1 MDALYAALQEVFTP
15 GCMILMIVG
24 VAVGIVFGAM
34 PGMSAT
40 LAISVFMSIVYSMSV
55 TNGMSL
61 LMSLYIGAIS
71 GGLISAILIN
81 IPGTPSS
88 VATTFDGAPMA
99 AKGQAAKALGAGI
112 IFSFIGTIISTVA
125 LVFLAPTLAS
135 AAIRFGPYEYFA
147 VTVCSLLLVAG
158 LSGKNMAKGIL
169 SALLGLTAGL
179 IGMAPV
185 DATFR
190 FTFDIGPLKAGLNA
204 VPVMVGLFAFPEL
217 LRYAKKEL
225 ILETRDVPRFHGF
238 GFSIREFFE
247 QIPNTI
253 RSSLIGLFIGI
264 LPGIG
269 GGTSNLISYAAA
281 KNSAKGEKKKL
292 FGTGII
298 DGVVA
303 SEAANNASIGGAMIP
318 LLSLGIP
325 GDGVTAI
332 LMGAFTMKGLNLGP
346 LFFKNYPKVG
356 YTIYIAMA
364 LSALL
369 MVILEYFGMRVF
381 VRIMSCP
388 LRVLLPPVMFI
399 CAIGAFTSTN
409 TNLSLW
415 VLLIFGLLGFVLGE
429 FGVPLA
435 PMIIGFVIGPTSEL
449 YMRRGFQISKGKF
462 LPFITDSP
470 IATCIYL
477 VAACF
482 IVWKIVAAVRNR
494 KKTANAQ

>member
-1 MDALYAALQEVFTP
+1 MDNLLAALQSVMTP
-15 GCMILMIVG
+15 GCLILMVVG

-40 LAISVFMSIVYSMSV
+40 LAISVFMSIVYAMDI
-55 TNGMSL
+55 TNCMSL
-61 LMSLYIGAIS
+61 LMALYIGAIS

-99 AKGQAAKALGAGI
+99 AKGQAAKALGTGI

-135 AAIRFGPYEYFA
+135 VAIKFGPYEYFA
-147 VTVCSLLLVAG
+147 VTACSLLLVAG
-158 LSGKNMAKGIL
+158 LSGKSLAKGIIA
-169 SALLGLTAGL
+169 ALIGLTAGL
-179 IGMAPV
+179 IGCAPV
-185 DATFR
+185 DGTFR
-190 FTFDIGPLKAGLNA
+190 FTFGTSALKAGLNS

-225 ILETRDVPRFHGF
+225 VLETREVPKFHGF
-238 GFSIREFFE
+238 GFSIKEFFG
-247 QIPNTI
+247 QAWNCI
-253 RSSLIGLFIGI
+253 RSSFIGLFVGI

-269 GGTSNLISYAAA
+269 GGTSNLLSYAAA
-281 KNSAKGEKKKL
+281 KSSAKGEKKKQ
-292 FGTGII
+292 FGHGIM
-298 DGVVA
+298 DGIVA
-303 SEAANNASIGGAMIP
+303 SEAANNASVGGAMIP

-346 LFFKNYPKVG
+346 LFFKNYPQVG

-364 LSALL
+364 VSAVL
-369 MVILEYFGMRVF
+369 MVILEYFCMRGF
-381 VRIMSCP
+381 VKIMTCP
-388 LRVLLPPVMFI
+388 LRLLLPPVMFI
-399 CAIGAFTSTN
+399 CAIGAFTSSN

-415 VLLIFGLLGFVLGE
+415 VLLVFGLLGFVLGE

-435 PMIIGFVIGPTSEL
+435 PMIIGFVLGPTSEL
-449 YMRRGFQISKGKF
+449 YMRRGFQMSGGSF
-462 LPFITDSP
+462 LPFITESK
-470 IATCIYL
+470 IAMCIYI

-482 IVWKIVAAVRNR
+482 ILWKIISSIR
-494 KKTANAQ
+494 KTRTSQK